1 MKYSIARYTND
12 YSHFDRCT
20 PSLPDP
26 TQKEANV
33 TEIYRSLESPRYYY
47 STVAESH
54 HAIVPDSIP
63 DPKTARIPS
72 TRSMQDM
79 HPLEKQPSPI
89 QRKAS
94 IVAMQQPGT
103 GDQHISASEPRA
115 YPGFVHERHRR
126 TSVRRRSHG
135 TDDGLGTGSE
145 MSSSFQLEPMTAR
158 MKVKEDDTI
167 AEVKDQES
175 G

>member
-1 MKYSIARYTND
+1 M
-12 YSHFDRCT
+12 
-20 PSLPDP
+20 
-26 TQKEANV
+26 
-33 TEIYRSLESPRYYY
+33 TEIYRNLESPRYYY
-47 STVAESH
+47 STVAESSYVTV
-54 HAIVPDSIP
+54 ADSIP

-103 GDQHISASEPRA
+103 GDQHILASEPRA
-115 YPGFVHERHRR
+115 YPGFLHERHRR
-126 TSVRRRSHG
+126 TSIRRRSHG

-145 MSSSFQLEPMTAR
+145 MSSSIQLDPMLSK
-158 MKVKEDDTI
+158 MKMTEDDAI

>member
-1 MKYSIARYTND
+1 M
-12 YSHFDRCT
+12 
-20 PSLPDP
+20 
-26 TQKEANV
+26 
-33 TEIYRSLESPRYYY
+33 TEIYKSLESPRYYY
-47 STVAESH
+47 STVADMH
-54 HAIVPDSIP
+54 YATNVADSIP
-63 DPKTARIPS
+63 DPKTARVPS
-72 TRSMQDM
+72 TRSMQEM

-94 IVAMQQPGT
+94 IVAMQQPGPG

-115 YPGFVHERHRR
+115 YPGFLHERHRR
-126 TSVRRRSHG
+126 TSIRRRSHG

-145 MSSSFQLEPMTAR
+145 MSSSLQLEPMMSR
-158 MKVKEDDTI
+158 VKVKEDDAI